1 GFAKLSAIKQEDADT
16 MRKHYGQCSEM
27 LHKTSDAMNPV
38 APTPDDITS
47 EIEALEKWLAAVTE
61 RQRKIK

>member
-1 GFAKLSAIKQEDADT
+1 
-16 MRKHYGQCSEM
+16 
-27 LHKTSDAMNPV
+27 MNPV
-38 APTPDDITS
+38 APTPDAITS